1 MKISSR
7 ARELFDRLAR
17 GWNTWDVRSVTS
29 HVFLPDGLEINLS
42 VFIPD
47 SSCYKRDF
55 TWDEV
60 KRFGE
65 HAKDGSY
72 SEIELSFSGLE
83 FRVETA
89 ADGDELVMKVETLK
103 VWPGAHYAL
112 EISPV
117 WGGKLS
123 IEDRHS
129 EIIVRSDSRTFT
141 CRSLQKRLSGIW
153 NPCRTSNLTHEAK
166 DILYFTVNSS
176 KSEEEID
183 RFLDCSREKW
193 LSSTVTSD
201 GEMEKAVEAMR
212 RSLIWNT
219 IYEPHNKRVIT
230 PVTRKWCLSAEHFGD
245 YVLFGWDT
253 FFAALMYGLI
263 DKNLAYANFFSML
276 QEASPEGMI
285 PNFGAG
291 NGMSR
296 DRSEPQVGSMC
307 AYKLYE
313 RFRENWF
320 LEEVFGPLLDWNRW
334 RFRER
339 DRNGDGLLELASV
352 PWEDSNPNDCWKKRS
367 VGEKQGAMWESG
379 LDNSPMWD
387 DAEFDTQSHCM
398 KLSYVGLNAL
408 LVADC
413 EFLEEIA
420 SILGRESE
428 REELRARRKALT
440 KRINEELWS
449 EERGIYLN
457 KHWDGRFSDS
467 LSATHFY
474 IFLGSIASQTQI
486 KRMIEEHLLN
496 EREFWGEYIL
506 PTISRDDPAFH
517 DQYYWR
523 GRIWAP
529 TNFLVYEGLKRIG
542 RSDHAEELALKGLR
556 MFVKL
561 YDEKGYVGENYNAL
575 TGEASESG
583 QPSDK
588 FYHWGALLAYM
599 AIETMGI
606 GKK

>member
-1 MKISSR
+1 MKMSSK

-29 HVFLPDGLEINLS
+29 HVFLPEGLEINLS

-72 SEIELSFSGLE
+72 SEIELSFNGLD

-89 ADGDELVMKVETLK
+89 AYGDEIVMKVETLK
-103 VWPGAHYAL
+103 LWPGVYYSL

-117 WGGKLS
+117 WGRALS
-123 IEDRHS
+123 IEDRRS
-129 EIIVRSDSRTFT
+129 EVVVRSDAHVFI
-141 CRSLQKRLSGIW
+141 CRSLQQRLFGIW
-153 NPCRTSNLTHEAK
+153 NPCRTSNFVHEAK
-166 DILYFTVNSS
+166 GILYFAVNSS

-183 RFLDCSREKW
+183 RFLSRSKEEW
-193 LSSTVTSD
+193 LSSTLKAD
-201 GEMEKAVEAMR
+201 GDLGKAIEAMR

-219 IYEPHNKRVIT
+219 IFEPHNGRVIT
-230 PVTRKWCLSAEHFGD
+230 PVTRKWCLSPEHFGD

-263 DKNLAYANFFSML
+263 DRDLAYANFFGML
-276 QEASPEGMI
+276 QEATPDGMI

-291 NGMSR
+291 NGTSR
-296 DRSEPQVGSMC
+296 DRSEPQVGSLC

-313 RFRENWF
+313 RFCDIWF
-320 LEEVFGPLLDWNRW
+320 LEEVFEPLLEWNRW

-339 DRNGDGLLELASV
+339 DRNGDGLLEPASV
-352 PWEDSNPNDCWKKRS
+352 PWENSSPNDYWKKMS
-367 VGEKQGAMWESG
+367 VGEKQGAMWETG

-387 DAEFDTQSHCM
+387 DVEFDKQRHCM

-408 LVADC
+408 MVADC
-413 EFLEEIA
+413 EILEEIA
-420 SILGRESE
+420 SILGRESD
-428 REELRARRKALT
+428 REELRERRKVLT
-440 KRINEELWS
+440 KQINEELWS

-457 KHWDGRFSDS
+457 KHWDGRFSES
-467 LSATHFY
+467 LSPTHFY
-474 IFLGSIASQTQI
+474 IFLGDIASEARI

-496 EREFWGEYIL
+496 ENEFWGEYIL
-506 PTISRDDPAFH
+506 PTISRDDPSFS
-517 DQYYWR
+517 DQHYWR

-542 RSDHAEELALKGLR
+542 RGELAEELALKGLR
-556 MFVKL
+556 MLVKL
-561 YDEKGYVGENYNAL
+561 YDEKGYVGENYDAL
-575 TGEASESG
+575 TGEAAEPGKS
-583 QPSDK
+583 SDK

-599 AIETMGI
+599 SIETSQI
-606 GKK
+606 PHS